1 MRDIKEIENRYEQR
15 KNTQG
20 KVNLFKKRYIVI
32 LILLVAI
39 ITNPS
44 KERYKNK
51 IVEIVDSSI
60 GVSEYS
66 SEKSTP
72 QVDTLLDQILESYMN
87 YSNYFLFSTI
97 SVENKGDSKVVGF
110 GAFGFIYIPDQLK
123 EVLQSTE

>member
-97 SVENKGDSKVVGF
+97 SVEDKGDSKVVGF

>member
-32 LILLVAI
+32 LILLIAI

-72 QVDTLLDQILESYMN
+72 HVDTLLDQILESYMN

-97 SVENKGDSKVVGF
+97 SVEDKGTSKVVGF